1 MLDFHA
7 ALFLVNPSCVCVCVF
22 VEENQTLP
30 ASDEIVNYI

>member
-7 ALFLVNPSCVCVCVF
+7 ALFLVNPSCVCVF
-22 VEENQTLP
+22 VEENQTLL